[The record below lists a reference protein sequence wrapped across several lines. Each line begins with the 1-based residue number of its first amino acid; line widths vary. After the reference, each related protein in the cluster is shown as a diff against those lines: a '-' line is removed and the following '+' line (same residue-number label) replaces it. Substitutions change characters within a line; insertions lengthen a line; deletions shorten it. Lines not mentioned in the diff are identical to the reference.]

1 MINHMSLELVF
12 RIETRVSTYHFTG
25 YLGHHQS
32 DALDRESVLTVKN
45 ETFFGENVTL
55 CLK

>member
-1 MINHMSLELVF
+1 MSLELVF

-32 DALDRESVLTVKN
+32 DGLDRESALTVKN
-45 ETFFGENVTL
+45 ETYFW
-55 CLK
+55 